1 MTLADRTTIE
11 VISQQ
16 YNKLHEIHNK
26 NKASERVDTR
36 FNAHYELYTSTNTPQ
51 AEGIN
56 VVCTV
61 YENI

>member
-36 FNAHYELYTSTNTPQ
+36 FNAHYELLHVHKYVGDFDSCVTH
-51 AEGIN
+51 
-56 VVCTV
+56 VR
-61 YENI
+61 